1 MLPLLTKI
9 DARFKPKTSMLMI
22 NMDYEKKSFRDFEN
36 IPEMDAM
43 KRAGEFQLFLNYL
56 KDKGH
61 LNYRIESVSGCG
73 PEMDLLLPG
82 KKNAQRCA
90 CFVSN
95 DYLGLTQH
103 PAIKQTLKDAIDTFG
118 SGAGASP
125 AIGGHFSYHQ
135 NLEDRIANFF
145 KRKSAILYTT
155 GYTANS
161 STLQCLLQKEDIAIV
176 DMAVHASVYEGC
188 QLTNMK
194 TFIHNNMDA
203 LELALKNAQHAFRT
217 KMVIIDGVY
226 SQDGD
231 LAKLDKIV
239 ELTHHYG
246 AYLVMDDAHGTGV
259 VGKTGRGV
267 IEEFDLFDKVDIIT
281 GTFSK
286 AFGHIGGYV
295 VADTELINFLKYQSK
310 QHLFSTTATP
320 STLGILKAMDIL
332 EQEPM
337 LKEQLWEN
345 IYYLKNGLTEM
356 GFNIGTTAS
365 AIIPVKIGDIGR
377 TLEVGKLLLEAGV
390 YANPIMYPAV
400 SKKNA
405 RVRLNIMATHT
416 KEHLDR
422 VLNAFEYVDQKLSIS
437 KTYS

>member
-1 MLPLLTKI
+1 MKNI
-9 DARFKPKTSMLMI
+9 DFAKA
-22 NMDYEKKSFRDFEN
+22 SFRDFEN
-36 IPEMDAM
+36 IPELDVME
-43 KRAGEFQLFLNYL
+43 RAGEFQLFLDYL
-56 KDKGH
+56 STNGH
-61 LNYRIESVSGCG
+61 LNYRIESMSGCA

-82 KKNAQRCA
+82 KSKAQRCA

-95 DYLGLTQH
+95 DYLGFTQH
-103 PAIKQTLKDAIDTFG
+103 PAIKVALQEAIEQFG

-125 AIGGHFSYHQ
+125 AIGGHFVYHQ
-135 NLEDRIANFF
+135 VLEDRIAKFF
-145 KRKSAILYTT
+145 KKKSAILYTT

-161 STLQCLLQKEDIAIV
+161 ATLQCLLKKEDIAII

-188 QLTNMK
+188 QLTNVK
-194 TFIHNNMDA
+194 TFLHNDMDA
-203 LELALKNAQHAFRT
+203 LELALKHAQHTFRT

-231 LAKLDKIV
+231 LATMDRIA

-246 AYLVMDDAHGTGV
+246 AYLVVDDAHGTGV

-267 IEEFDLFDKVDIIT
+267 IEEYDLFDQVDIIT

-286 AFGHIGGYV
+286 AFAHIGGYV
-295 VADTELINFLKYQSK
+295 AADTELINFLKYQSK

-320 STLGILKAMDIL
+320 TTLGILKAMDL
-332 EQEPM
+332 LDREPFW
-337 LKEQLWEN
+337 KDRLWEN
-345 IYYLKNGLTEM
+345 IDYIKTGLLGL

-365 AIIPVKIGDIGR
+365 AIIPVKIGDIGK
-377 TLEVGKLLLEAGV
+377 TLEAGKLLLEAGV

-405 RVRLNIMATHT
+405 RIRLNIMATHT
-416 KEHLDR
+416 KDHLDK
-422 VLNAFEYVDQKLSIS
+422 VLNAFIDVDRKLSIS
-437 KTYS
+437 NF

>member
-1 MLPLLTKI
+1 MLPLLKKNDASFRVNQIYI
-9 DARFKPKTSMLMI
+9 DMMNIDFAKA
-22 NMDYEKKSFRDFEN
+22 SFRDFEN
-36 IPEMDAM
+36 IPGIDAM
-43 KRAGEFQLFLNYL
+43 ERAGEFQLFLDYL
-56 KDKGH
+56 SANGH
-61 LNYRIESVSGCG
+61 LNYRIQSLSGCG
-73 PEMDLLLPG
+73 PEMELLLPG
-82 KKNAQRCA
+82 KSKPQKCA

-95 DYLGLTQH
+95 DYLGFTQH
-103 PAIKQTLKDAIDTFG
+103 PAIKLALQEAIEKFG

-135 NLEDRIANFF
+135 DLEDKIAKFF

-161 STLQCLLQKEDIAIV
+161 ATLQCLLQKDDIAII

-188 QLTNMK
+188 QLTNIK
-194 TFIHNNMDA
+194 TFLHNNMEG
-203 LELALKNAQHAFRT
+203 LELALKNAQHTFRT

-231 LAKLDKIV
+231 LATMDKIA

-246 AYLVMDDAHGTGV
+246 AYLVVDDAHGTGV

-267 IEEFDLFDKVDIIT
+267 IEEYDLFDKVDIIT

-295 VADTELINFLKYQSK
+295 VAETELINLLKYQSK

-320 STLGILKAMDIL
+320 STIGIIRAMELLD
-332 EQEPM
+332 EEPIW
-337 LKEQLWEN
+337 KDKLWDN
-345 IYYLKNGLTEM
+345 INYLKNGLLGM
-356 GFNIGTTAS
+356 NMDIGTTAS
-365 AIIPVKIGDIGR
+365 AIIPVKIGDLGK
-377 TLEVGKLLLEAGV
+377 TLEAGKLLLDAGV

-422 VLNAFEYVDQKLSIS
+422 VLNAFNDVNQKLSIS
-437 KTYS
+437 KP